1 MVAHGV
7 DAVQL
12 ALVAQHGDLSQG
24 LVASQKGAI
33 ARSSYIDT
41 VPVGQRLRSGC
52 ALPPEVDRPHDA
64 IHPSRFPDYIPPSVI
79 TWATQSAPK
88 EILLAFKKKVVMEE
102 QLVPSVAAAQS

>member
-7 DAVQL
+7 DAVEL

-24 LVASQKGAI
+24 LVASQKGTI

-64 IHPSRFPDYIPPSVI
+64 IHPSRFPDYIPPSRYNLQHKVR
-79 TWATQSAPK
+79 Q
-88 EILLAFKKKVVMEE
+88 KKFSWHSKRRW
-102 QLVPSVAAAQS
+102 